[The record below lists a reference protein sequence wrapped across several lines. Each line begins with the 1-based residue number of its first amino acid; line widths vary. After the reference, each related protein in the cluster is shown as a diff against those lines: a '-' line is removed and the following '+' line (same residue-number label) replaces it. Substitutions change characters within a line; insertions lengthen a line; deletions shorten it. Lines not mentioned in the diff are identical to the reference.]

1 MLDEPREDKHSAID
15 LRAAPCDVTRRWRP
29 ASSDRT
35 ITLCA
40 RAVIRCGGSFSRSS
54 SHTEQSDATMQNLG
68 SFSALLHKEHPSLFP
83 EPESALRSI
92 LNIGH
97 TIEERDDNSLDSLC
111 THTLYNACWLLRH
124 EDALN
129 EILVLHNLEI
139 VELHC
144 NTYTLRHLGHGTTSE
159 GSPNTPLDA
168 GREALVKWLLRVHRC
183 IRNLSLDLTA
193 ITESPTEFCDALR
206 LHRNYRSIHIGV
218 SGRESP
224 RCQQLTNL
232 LCDTTGLLELSL
244 FGIHMFNEED
254 GVRIH
259 SVVVSND
266 RIRKLSFQR
275 CHDHHSNL
283 KQIVHAATRLPDLE
297 ELVLSVEKPGS
308 SSSEDLKLESLLG
321 HPCYLRKLRL
331 HIDTSYREFLEYLAI
346 NQCITELEITH
357 KVSEAWDL
365 IPLLGNTGLENA
377 LRRLV
382 ISLDM
387 QSVLKDESYEVLL
400 LSFLEEAAL
409 DMLKFHNTLFTE
421 KGIRAIANG
430 LKMNGKFVC
439 KATSDPAMKDSEK
452 RPFLKELHLRG
463 ENLSCD
469 ELSILVESL
478 QYNRF
483 LKVLDVGAISA
494 TERSTHWA
502 VTKTIVDNLTAT
514 LPERS
519 ARSEKSPTA
528 PFRVVKDHFPEELMH
543 LISALCSDIT
553 FQKLNFVF
561 LLNPDEDRNTRIM
574 EFGHLLALLPY
585 CTTLNTLET
594 VSIESNSCGIPD
606 EGAVGLAMLA
616 CMSKTLVDLTLSLG
630 DCSSEITSILLFEGL
645 ADNVSIRQL
654 TMSGWGLASPAPL
667 FFQHMCQANKSLQRL
682 HIHMT
687 NVADKGNAAFIDQ
700 LPNALKYISS
710 LLEFRVTHGT
720 EREEVFLDKVP
731 AVLRRNQKLLSDAA
745 KLVADLVQQ
754 REFPQGSG
762 EVGYDV
768 HLTRPRSRTFNRVK
782 DLPELRKWIMIMTGW
797 STEKIEAELAFTKE
811 LAAGLLSEAGEA
823 GTSDDVDE
831 ETQSVFED
839 LRLSEVAQPPF
850 SEPYDGRYGER
861 LRALNSTARAVYYG
875 EENRYSKLCK
885 DLQEALRNQDPDLLA

>member
-1 MLDEPREDKHSAID
+1 
-15 LRAAPCDVTRRWRP
+15 
-29 ASSDRT
+29 
-35 ITLCA
+35 
-40 RAVIRCGGSFSRSS
+40 
-54 SHTEQSDATMQNLG
+54 EQSDAMMQNLG
-68 SFSALLHKEHPSLFP
+68 RFSALLHKEHTSLFR

-144 NTYTLRHLGHGTTSE
+144 NTYTLRSLGLDTASE
-159 GSPNTPLDA
+159 AMDA
-168 GREALVKWLLRVHRC
+168 GRDALVQWLLRVHRC
-183 IRNLSLDLTA
+183 IRCLSLDLTA

-224 RCQQLTNL
+224 RCQQLTDL
-232 LCDTTGLLELSL
+232 LCDTTDFLELSL

-254 GVRIH
+254 GVQIH
-259 SVVVSND
+259 KVVVPNE

-283 KQIVHAATRLPDLE
+283 KQIVDAATCLTDLE
-297 ELVLSVEKPGS
+297 ELVLSVQKPAS
-308 SSSEDLKLESLLG
+308 SRSEDLKLESLLG
-321 HPCYLRKLRL
+321 PPCSLRKLRL

-365 IPLLGNTGLENA
+365 LQLLGNTGLENA

-382 ISLDM
+382 LSLDM
-387 QSVLKDESYEVLL
+387 QSVLEDESYVILL
-400 LSFLEEAAL
+400 HSFLEDAAL

-430 LKMNGKFVC
+430 LKMNGKFDF
-439 KATSDPAMKDSEK
+439 KATSDPTLKDSEK

-469 ELSILVESL
+469 ELSILVASF

-483 LKVLDVGAISA
+483 LKVLDVGAISP
-494 TERSTHWA
+494 TVRSTHKD
-502 VTKTIVDNLTAT
+502 VTKTIVDHSTET
-514 LPERS
+514 LSERS
-519 ARSEKSPTA
+519 ARSEKNPTA
-528 PFRVVKDHFPEELMH
+528 PFRVVKDHFPEEHMH
-543 LISALCSDIT
+543 LISALLSDIT

-561 LLNPDEDRNTRIM
+561 ILHHFEDRDARIK
-574 EFGHLLALLPY
+574 EFGNLLALLPY
-585 CTTLNTLET
+585 CTALNTLES
-594 VSIESNSCGIPD
+594 VSIESKFCRIPD

-616 CMSKTLVDLTLSLG
+616 CMSKTLVDLTLMLG
-630 DCSSEITSILLFEGL
+630 NRSSEITSILLFEGL
-645 ADNVSIRQL
+645 AVSVSIRQL
-654 TMSGWGLASPAPL
+654 TMSGWNLASPAPI
-667 FFQHMCQANKSLQRL
+667 FFQHMCQTNKSLQRL

-687 NVADKGNAAFIDQ
+687 DVADKGNAAFIAQ

-720 EREEVFLDKVP
+720 GREVFLDKVL

-745 KLVADLVQQ
+745 KLVTDLVQQ
-754 REFPQGSG
+754 RELPQGSG
-762 EVGYDV
+762 GVGYDV

-782 DLPELRKWIMIMTGW
+782 DLPELRKRIMIMTGW
-797 STEKIEAELAFTKE
+797 STEKIETELAFTKE

-839 LRLSEVAQPPF
+839 LRLREVAQQAD
-850 SEPYDGRYGER
+850 SEPYDGRYDER
-861 LRALNSTARAVYYG
+861 LRDLNRAVRAIYY
-875 EENRYSKLCK
+875 EEEHRYAVLCYK
-885 DLQEALRNQDPDLLA
+885 MQKAFRILDLDLLS